1 MEQHGV
7 PFDMC
12 RALSAVGHA
21 PPYNALDSYH
31 LLFPSDPDSCLSM
44 LACDPSGNINEVKFY
59 LDFGEMFHGSDS
71 FGISDIVVDN
81 SLVEH
86 HFPPAVLRMMERRG
100 ERGEQDG
107 IEVLRAEQKELE
119 ARGVFHQ
126 HK

>member
-1 MEQHGV
+1 
-7 PFDMC
+7 
-12 RALSAVGHA
+12 
-21 PPYNALDSYH
+21 
-31 LLFPSDPDSCLSM
+31 M

-81 SLVEH
+81 SLVDQ

-100 ERGEQDG
+100 ERGEKDG

-119 ARGVFHQ
+119 ERGVFHPDG
-126 HK
+126 